1 MADQKTRVVL
11 EIAGQNTSGPAFKA
25 FDKSIKQSQVAMG
38 SMNRSARQWRGMM
51 GQMGHQAQDVAVQ
64 LQMGTNAMI
73 VLGQQGGQIAAV
85 FGPYG
90 AIAGAI
96 ISVGAALGMAAGVM
110 GQTKS
115 AADQLTGAQDK
126 LNSVL
131 DKGKGSVFGYSEELK
146 ELARVSKGLAELKI
160 ATAISESQSAIN
172 ASFEEMSGMLGESTS
187 QWLDFS
193 DNVAGAV
200 GVLVKQGKPIQDLRE
215 GFAAM
220 AKEMRTSARIKTVV
234 DLEMLNEAKNE
245 IEDLDDAVAEL
256 RGEFGIGSSEADTI
270 LNQFASLDAS
280 KPIESIN
287 NLSTALAGIDAEGK
301 GKAAFEAFRAEVVGI
316 AESTVDAS
324 LKLKALM
331 KVIEDG
337 PPEEAALGTT
347 DLGDAHDA
355 RLVEYEQYLKD
366 KQTLSDAADKEFQA
380 DLKAQKAA
388 EAALTE
394 AANEEILAIDHQMA
408 IDANM
413 GFLALQK
420 AHYGII
426 QSDKEAHDEEM
437 LRLTD
442 LYWRKNAAIAEIAG
456 QGTVVATRQ
465 QMTQALTFASNS
477 VDQIGSILDQGGS
490 QSKAAFAIQKAFNI
504 ASIIASTHTAADAA
518 GAQAA
523 LWGGAPAWA
532 TTRNM
537 ILASGYASAG
547 AVAGQALA
555 SFEGGG
561 ITFDGIRA
569 GGMDGKGGRLAVV
582 HPNEKIT
589 DLEKG
594 GGDSQPVQVN
604 VNISAIDTQSGME
617 FIMKNRDILTN
628 AVSRSMNNR
637 GRRL

>member
-25 FDKSIKQSQVAMG
+25 FDKSMKQSQVAMG

-51 GQMGHQAQDVAVQ
+51 GQMGHQVQDVAVQ
-64 LQMGTNAMI
+64 MQMGTDSMI
-73 VLGQQGGQIAAV
+73 VLAQQGGQMASVI
-85 FGPYG
+85 GPFG
-90 AIAGAI
+90 AIAGAV

-200 GVLVKQGKPIQDLRE
+200 ELLTRHGKPIQGLR
-215 GFAAM
+215 
-220 AKEMRTSARIKTVV
+220 
-234 DLEMLNEAKNE
+234 DE
-245 IEDLDDAVAEL
+245 IEALGLPSPTVGLTQLNAATAEL
-256 RGEFGIGSSEADTI
+256 ADEFGLGADEADT
-270 LNQFASLDAS
+270 LLDLFASLDANT
-280 KPIESIN
+280 PVQSID
-287 NLSTALAGIDAEGK
+287 NLALAMASIDSEGK

-355 RLVEYEQYLKD
+355 MLVEYEQYLKD

-426 QSDKEAHDEEM
+426 QSDKEDHDEEM

-569 GGMDGKGGRLAVV
+569 GGMDGKGGKLAVV

-589 DLEKG
+589 DLEKEG
-594 GGDSQPVQVN
+594 SSQPVS
-604 VNISAIDTQSGME
+604 VNINLSAIDTQTGAE
-617 FIMKNRDILTN
+617 FLMKNRAIITN
-628 AVSRSMNNR
+628 AVTKAMNNKARR
-637 GRRL
+637 GLM

>member
-1 MADQKTRVVL
+1 MADQKTRVVI

-25 FDKSIKQSQVAMG
+25 FDKSMKQSQVAMG

-115 AADQLTGAQDK
+115 AADQLTSAQDK

-160 ATAISESQSAIN
+160 ATAVVETQNALN
-172 ASFEEMSGMLGESTS
+172 ASFEEMGGMLGESTS

-193 DNVAGAV
+193 DDVAGAV
-200 GVLVKQGKPIQDLRE
+200 DFLALKGLSLQEVLDLRKT
-215 GFAAM
+215 GDLGAAQFL
-220 AKEMRTSARIKTVV
+220 R
-234 DLEMLNEAKNE
+234 LKNAQTE
-245 IEDLDDAVAEL
+245 LAE
-256 RGEFGIGSSEADTI
+256 EFGISSSEAETL
-270 LNQFASLDAS
+270 LNRFASLDAS
-280 KPIESIN
+280 KPTESIN
-287 NLSTALAGIDAEGK
+287 NLSAALAGIDAEGE
-301 GKAAFEAFRAEVVGI
+301 GAAAFAAFRVQVADI
-316 AESTVDAS
+316 AGSALDAS

-331 KVIEDG
+331 KVVEEG
-337 PPEEAALGTT
+337 SPEEFALGTV
-347 DLGDAHDA
+347 DLGDPHDA
-355 RLVEYEQYLKD
+355 MLVQYEEYLKD

-394 AANEEILAIDHQMA
+394 SANEEILAIDHQMA

-465 QMTQALTFASNS
+465 QLGQALTFATGA
-477 VDQIGSILDQGGS
+477 VDQISSILSEGGE
-490 QSKAAFAIQKAFNI
+490 QNKAAFLMQKAFNI
-504 ASIIASTHTAADAA
+504 ASIIANTEMAATAA

-523 LWGGAPAWA
+523 VFAGAPGWF
-532 TTRNM
+532 TISNM
-537 ILASGYASAG
+537 VRASGYGAAG
-547 AVAGQALA
+547 AVAGQTLA

-569 GGMDGKGGRLAVV
+569 GGIDGKGGKMAIV

-589 DLEKG
+589 DLEKDG
-594 GGDSQPVQVN
+594 EGQGVN
-604 VNISAIDTQSGME
+604 VNFNIYAWDTETGAEQIQKQRGTIITML
-617 FIMKNRDILTN
+617 NR
-628 AVSRSMNNR
+628 AMNNQGQR
-637 GRRL
+637 GQYR